1 MKFAALLIITVL
13 LPCHVAE
20 YAGVDVCD
28 GVAGQVECPQLR
40 EAGEGGRHA
49 AQLVGGEVEVGE
61 RGQRRQRGRGQRQQ
75 AAGGQPELRRTCGL
89 SYSAVKYQRIIFK
102 MTVAVRSVY
111 WKCQCQYNV
120 FEAARGRLTLLTGEG
135 STIYVQTR
143 ETNVA
148 VM

>member
-1 MKFAALLIITVL
+1 MDRLQLYLLLLI

-75 AAGGQPELRRTCGL
+75 ATGGQPELRRTGGVSNDVNKC
-89 SYSAVKYQRIIFK
+89 QRIILK
-102 MTVAVRSVY
+102 MTVSIQRIGG
-111 WKCQCQYNV
+111 C
-120 FEAARGRLTLLTGEG
+120 
-135 STIYVQTR
+135 
-143 ETNVA
+143 
-148 VM
+148 

>member
-1 MKFAALLIITVL
+1 MNVCSTTL

-75 AAGGQPELRRTCGL
+75 PAGGQPELRRTGGVSNDVNKC
-89 SYSAVKYQRIIFK
+89 QRIILK
-102 MTVAVRSVY
+102 MTVAVLKSGRPK
-111 WKCQCQYNV
+111 KCQCQYNV
-120 FEAARGRLTLLTGEG
+120 FEAAIR
-135 STIYVQTR
+135 
-143 ETNVA
+143 A
-148 VM
+148 D

>member
-1 MKFAALLIITVL
+1 MNVCSTTL

-28 GVAGQVECPQLR
+28 GVAGQVQSPQLR

-75 AAGGQPELRRTCGL
+75 PAGGQPELRRTCGV
-89 SYSAVKYQRIIFK
+89 SNSVIKYQRII
-102 MTVAVRSVY
+102 
-111 WKCQCQYNV
+111 
-120 FEAARGRLTLLTGEG
+120 
-135 STIYVQTR
+135 
-143 ETNVA
+143 
-148 VM
+148 